1 MPLPEKVSG
10 LVKRVPFYKDLR
22 QRYDL
27 DRLRRAI
34 AAANPLN
41 VVIGGGQRLYDGWV
55 FTDKDLLDIANP
67 VSWQKLFVPNSI
79 DRILCEHVLEH
90 LSIAE
95 CRVALAQCGLYL
107 RPGGLLRVAVPDSYR
122 RDTAYVAEAAPPNA
136 GHQVFYNVDT
146 FTPILI
152 QAGFDATPLEYFDR
166 DEQFHAEPWDE
177 REGMIVRSA
186 RFDTQK
192 EFQRGDLHYTS
203 LIIDARK
210 PHR

>member
-95 CRVALAQCGLYL
+95 CRVALAQCGLGAYCESQFRIAIVETRRTLRKLLLLMPDTRSFIMSIRLHQYL
-107 RPGGLLRVAVPDSYR
+107 FRQASTQR
-122 RDTAYVAEAAPPNA
+122 RSNILTATSN
-136 GHQVFYNVDT
+136 FMRN
-146 FTPILI
+146 
-152 QAGFDATPLEYFDR
+152 
-166 DEQFHAEPWDE
+166 
-177 REGMIVRSA
+177 
-186 RFDTQK
+186 
-192 EFQRGDLHYTS
+192 RGTS
-203 LIIDARK
+203 GKA
-210 PHR
+210 